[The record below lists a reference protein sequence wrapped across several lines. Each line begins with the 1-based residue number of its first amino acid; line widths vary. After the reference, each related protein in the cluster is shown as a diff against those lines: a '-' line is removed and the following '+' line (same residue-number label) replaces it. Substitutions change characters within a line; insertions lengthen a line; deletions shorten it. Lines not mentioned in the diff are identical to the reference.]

1 MYGSERPMGPVPCIA
16 VKGLWDRSHAWLLD
30 KHGTGP
36 IGQLGLHI
44 MTCKLT
50 EINFALYMQ
59 LCTISL
65 LVLYSEW
72 QPIFL
77 VSIPIFQKSIFLPV
91 CFGPICFLS
100 ISFWPTQNNVVGK
113 EEGDALVCSL

>member
-44 MTCKLT
+44 MTWTRRLLERADQASGKLCLRLSRSMSPHT
-50 EINFALYMQ
+50 SEGARDATKVYINLQF
-59 LCTISL
+59 
-65 LVLYSEW
+65 
-72 QPIFL
+72 
-77 VSIPIFQKSIFLPV
+77 
-91 CFGPICFLS
+91 
-100 ISFWPTQNNVVGK
+100 
-113 EEGDALVCSL
+113 